1 MSHTEKFF
9 YALSDSFT
17 GDNPLEYTA
26 GFANSKEVIAF
37 TTKNE
42 RGQWLTDTKLTTAI
56 AITRKEAERLADRVS
71 PENYQGLDKNY
82 AWAKAARVYRS
93 QDWINRTGGLVW
105 PEYTAL
111 KYSAN

>member
-1 MSHTEKFF
+1 MSHEKFF

-17 GDNPLEYTA
+17 GDNPAQPTS

-37 TTKNE
+37 TTKKE
-42 RGQWLTDTKLTTAI
+42 RGLWLTDTKLTTAI
-56 AITRKEAERLADRVS
+56 SLTRKDAERFANKVS
-71 PENYQGLDKNY
+71 PENYQGLNKNY
-82 AWAKAARVYRS
+82 EWAKAARIYRS